1 MDKVKEAI
9 QFLNPSQSPMLEA
22 DQPLYAL
29 AKHIQWCYPEE
40 YGEFVIVLG
49 GLHTE
54 MAILNMIGK
63 LLKGSQW
70 TLAIEESEV
79 ATAGAAKSFLNA
91 SHVTKTRRAF
101 QVTACS
107 FYKLLKMSFHDDC
120 DPSNTNNGELQD
132 WCETKSAN
140 HPTSGL

>member
-1 MDKVKEAI
+1 MYDESAKITWSYYHASTRSTQEFDIGISALLPLLRDQAHDAATIKHVMDKVKEAI
-9 QFLNPSQSPMLEA
+9 QFLNPSQSPVLEA

-54 MAILNMIGK
+54 LLK

-70 TLAIEESEV
+70 TLAIE
-79 ATAGAAKSFLNA
+79 
-91 SHVTKTRRAF
+91 
-101 QVTACS
+101 
-107 FYKLLKMSFHDDC
+107 
-120 DPSNTNNGELQD
+120 
-132 WCETKSAN
+132 
-140 HPTSGL
+140 